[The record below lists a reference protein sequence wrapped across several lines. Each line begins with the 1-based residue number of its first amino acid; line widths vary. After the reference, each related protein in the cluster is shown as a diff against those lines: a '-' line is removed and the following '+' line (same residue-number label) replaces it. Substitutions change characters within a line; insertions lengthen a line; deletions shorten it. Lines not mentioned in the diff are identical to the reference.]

1 MKTQQSKAID
11 NAMRKAKQHFG
22 ECIITTTQQEIEGAH
37 IFPRSNYP
45 HLKAVPYNI
54 VPLTPFLHNRLDKH
68 QDGTIRRPADRI
80 TFLRQHVN
88 PEHRETLN
96 QWLIELLQIIAGA
109 A

>member
-1 MKTQQSKAID
+1 MTDRYNRIESAC
-11 NAMRKAKQHFG
+11 RKAKKHFG
-22 ECIITTTQQEIEGAH
+22 NECIVSATQPVDACH
-37 IFPRSNYP
+37 IFPRSTHP
-45 HLKAVPYNI
+45 HLSGIPQNI
-54 VPLTPFLHNRLDKH
+54 VPLTRRLHIAMDEKTRA
-68 QDGTIRRPADRI
+68 ADRI